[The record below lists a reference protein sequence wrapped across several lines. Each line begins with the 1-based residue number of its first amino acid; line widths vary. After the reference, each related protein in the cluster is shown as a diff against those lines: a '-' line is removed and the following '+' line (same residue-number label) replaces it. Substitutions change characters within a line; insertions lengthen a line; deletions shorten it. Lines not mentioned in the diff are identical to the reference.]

1 MKTSPDVRR
10 SLLSALV
17 ALLASCAAMPAVAE
31 QSSREQVQKA
41 ADQVRADPNLG
52 HVKHEKTLRFK
63 EFQLDD
69 NSDKTKPDDKPRER
83 SKAEPPGWA
92 VGFAHWLSETGH
104 VFVWVV
110 GAIAVAFVAATAHRW
125 MRARGESQQDRK
137 LAALPSHV
145 RDLDIRPQ
153 SLPDSIGEA
162 ARKLW
167 LRGEQREALS
177 LLYRGTLSR
186 LVHGHA
192 VPIRA
197 ASTEGECVRLAQGHV
212 NAECGRYVGDLVQAW
227 QLAVY
232 GARMPESA
240 TVMALCDAFDLR
252 LKPAATPALAANE
265 VRP

>member
-1 MKTSPDVRR
+1 MKTNPDVRR
-10 SLLSALV
+10 PLLIASV
-17 ALLASCAAMPAVAE
+17 ALIASCVVASA
-31 QSSREQVQKA
+31 QAQQASREQVQKA
-41 ADQVRADPNLG
+41 LDQVRADPDLG
-52 HVKHEKTLRFK
+52 HVKHEKSLRFK
-63 EFQLDD
+63 EVDLDTLA
-69 NSDKTKPDDKPRER
+69 DKLKKEE
-83 SKAEPPGWA
+83 KARAHKKEEPPSWV
-92 VGFAHWLSETGH
+92 VGFARWLSESGH
-104 VFVWVV
+104 VFVWVL
-110 GAIAVAFVAATAHRW
+110 GAIVVAFVLATAHRW
-125 MRARGESQQDRK
+125 MRVRGESQQDRK

-197 ASTEGECVRLAQGHV
+197 ASTEGECVQLAQGHV
-212 NAECGRYVGDLVQAW
+212 NAECGRFVGDLVQAW

-240 TVMALCDAFDLR
+240 TVMSLCDAFDLR
-252 LKPAATPALAANE
+252 MKPATAQAQGGQP
-265 VRP
+265 

>member
-1 MKTSPDVRR
+1 MSSTSKRMR
-10 SLLSALV
+10 HLLV
-17 ALLASCAAMPAVAE
+17 ALIALGAAMAAPAQA
-31 QSSREQVQKA
+31 QQADREQVQKA
-41 ADQVRADPNLG
+41 LDQVRADPNLG
-52 HVKHEKTLRFK
+52 HVKHEKSLRFK
-63 EFQLDD
+63 EFKLDD
-69 NSDKTKPDDKPRER
+69 LADKLKKADKSDER
-83 SKAEPPGWA
+83 KKEAPPSWA
-92 VGFAHWLSETGH
+92 IGFAHWLSEAGH
-104 VFVWVV
+104 VFVWVL
-110 GAIAVAFVAATAHRW
+110 GAIVVAFVVATAHRW
-125 MRARGESQQDRK
+125 MRTRGESQQDRK

-186 LVHGHA
+186 LVHSHA

-197 ASTEGECVRLAQGHV
+197 ASTEGECVQLAQGHV
-212 NAECGRYVGDLVQAW
+212 NAECGRFVGDLVQAW

-240 TVMALCDAFDLR
+240 TVMSLCDTFDLR
-252 LKPAATPALAANE
+252 LKPLATQAAVARGGP
-265 VRP
+265 P